1 MNFNEMNFNGNE
13 RAVVFGTVAFNN
25 LNKALPQQIDKAG
38 HTEDMFTITLEDAKV
53 VNASDDNVRK
63 YLEDAMF
70 TDEGKDIHNR
80 IQFRRKATASGKVPF
95 LADKVKRVRANEV
108 LENGETIAE
117 GQPVAVE
124 WSTFENNGYVGRTFN
139 TVMVKDLD
147 TLEKVSVGGKAL
159 SNDEFDELFGAGVPF

>member
-13 RAVVFGTVAFNN
+13 RAVVFGKIAFNN
-25 LNKALPQQIDKAG
+25 LNRALPQQIDKAG
-38 HTEDMFTITLEDAKV
+38 HTEDMFTITLEDATI

-70 TDEGKDIHNR
+70 TDEAKGINNR

-95 LADKVKRVRANEV
+95 IADKTQRLRANEV
-108 LENGETIAE
+108 LASGETITE

-139 TVMVKDLD
+139 TVTVKDIATLD
-147 TLEKVSVGGKAL
+147 KTNVGGKSL
-159 SNDEFDELFGAGVPF
+159 SNDEFDNLFGTGVPF